1 MKMQRTVQR
10 YDQSDCRA
18 QCEPPAIEQ
27 KLLTQ
32 LGEHFFFLLLFF
44 FHMKPKH
51 YILASETCEMW
62 VQLTVQSCTFTAFGA
77 LQSSQAPR
85 VLAVPFLGSHRR
97 AACGSATQRAGLDP
111 RSAAVTHPFWVIFLH
126 GGNQSTHAPAEN
138 GTRNTSPPQI
148 WV

>member
-1 MKMQRTVQR
+1 MKMQRTVQG

-32 LGEHFFFLLLFF
+32 LGEHFFFLFFF

-51 YILASETCEMW
+51 CILASETCEMW
-62 VQLTVQSCTFTAFGA
+62 VQLTVQSCTFTALGA
-77 LQSSQAPR
+77 HQASSAPR
-85 VLAVPFLGSHRR
+85 VLAVLS
-97 AACGSATQRAGLDP
+97 LDP
-111 RSAAVTHPFWVIFLH
+111 TVGLPVALPPEEQGLMPALQQSPVLSGLFFFH
-126 GGNQSTHAPAEN
+126 GGNRSTRAPAEH